1 MLDTTLNNGSSKLS
15 QVSEA
20 GKGSL
25 SFLILMAL
33 PHCRDAVQTLLL
45 QHAMLLW

>member
-15 QVSEA
+15 QLSEA

-25 SFLILMAL
+25 SFLILIVL
-33 PHCRDAVQTLLL
+33 PHSRGAVQTSLL
-45 QHAMLLW
+45 QHAMLLC